1 MKLLFSAFIIT
12 FFLQPLSA
20 QKITKVSLLNNG
32 QFDRVTFDLGESVV
46 MHLSKEGQ
54 IVKWGVDVYGN
65 RDDNYKDRL
74 DEYTGKTG
82 YYGPSVDSAFRGKI
96 QFIGRTYI
104 TYYPSYENVLL
115 QGKIK
120 SIGNIPIDYYLAYEN
135 EAYRGFIKA
144 AGPLVFTWYN
154 TFDNEGL
161 RGKLKSMGPTS
172 LTYYSSFDDKAFR
185 GKIKSI
191 DRTAFSYYSSFDRPE
206 YRGGLKTGSQ
216 IVVANGVKYYT
227 RW

>member
-1 MKLLFSAFIIT
+1 MKLLLSAFIIT
-12 FFLQPLSA
+12 CFLQPLSA
-20 QKITKVSLLNNG
+20 QKITKLSLLNNG
-32 QFDRVTFDLGESVV
+32 QVERVTFDLGESVV

>member
-1 MKLLFSAFIIT
+1 MKLLLSAFIIT
-12 FFLQPLSA
+12 CFLHPLSA
-20 QKITKVSLLNNG
+20 QKITKLSLLNNG